1 MDLFKKIF
9 QLQNDEESKS
19 KHKKMINYDNNE
31 KYEGQT
37 NKQGAR
43 HGQGMMHYNNGDKY
57 EGEWYNNLRQG
68 QGKQYYYNGDFYTG
82 SWNKD
87 KKEGHGQYFY
97 SNNERYEGDWN
108 NDLRHGKGKYFYRN
122 GDIYDGSWVKG
133 KKEGKGRMT
142 YYNNEE
148 YDGDWL
154 NDKKHIK
161 NSGQNNESKEDNNH
175 KRRKIGQEDNSNTNS
190 YEEKNSLDQ
199 VRKVNSNGSDR
210 KNSSPKNK
218 KSIQDDKDYEY
229 DYNKASSNNI
239 KEEIQNNLFSNNQI
253 NSNILESQQLQYTN
267 QYHSNRDNDFA
278 IATNVEESVS
288 KSNIIAT
295 EVNDTY
301 RTNGQSLQISIDDNK
316 AIDILDIME
325 SYEILNNFPQDLREW
340 NTGHICKWLDSIGL
354 GEYSP
359 SFESN
364 QICGQSICML
374 TEQELEQS
382 IGMKALGKRK
392 IFLKYQEMLKKY
404 YNKKL
409 SKDIKQFI
417 YKHQSRFK
425 KGEKSLTF
433 LKQNQQNYRSIRE
446 EDESI
451 SSHKNSLNSNQIN
464 QMENF
469 MLLEEDE
476 DEDHSGG
483 KKQKDKDKKN
493 NSYRNSDEEQN
504 KEKNEN
510 NKKNQK
516 IKKKKRDKGSNNSSS
531 NDESDYSLSDN
542 QKVNA
547 LRSRENSG
555 SNLVIAKDDQKEKK
569 QKRNSPQYQYINNN
583 LEENHKHKQK
593 DKSKNFAGDEDEE
606 IHKFLKFQ
614 KNKSQT
620 EQQKSH
626 NNHLSKVQS
635 DSTYNSHRLKIQQM
649 NNVYSEDKLFQDIKV
664 EKKQNHKQSSDYLQN
679 NNSESVLT
687 EQIQELANSISNGN
701 CQNQDIQTAQELNQN
716 NTLEDDI
723 KNQKQLSKEINKTQS
738 LDNSYVK
745 KKKKDDKFVIRDG
758 KFNNNSI
765 DSLDTQEQKQHKS
778 DDAISVNQ
786 MNSPEIKQNE
796 LIKSLQPDFINA
808 KPFIL
813 NFNQSLNQNENTL
826 FKLGIQKDL
835 FVSEKNDSQKTG
847 LTKITSSN
855 QSGGQTLVN
864 QSSGA
869 IGNPTT
875 QNSSVENNSGQ
886 NKGIQISNNQLSSS
900 SSSSDESSDNEP
912 NKQVVNKR
920 SKGDGGASIS
930 SQDTDTNSK
939 IKQRQTPQQKFKKEN
954 TKDGSR
960 NPSKD
965 KATPQIKHKDKDKMK
980 EISKEKSRL
989 RREEKQQQLDQ
1000 LLRDMGINKKLI
1012 INYQELDF
1020 GKKIGEGSYGQV
1032 FKGTW
1037 AKTQVAIKQF
1047 GKQNSKFH
1055 LRKVQDFISEVRV
1068 INNLRHPNIVLY
1080 MGVCFYQSQYF
1091 MITEYLQEGSLY
1103 DHLHIKHTAFSEAK
1117 QIDMIEDMALG
1128 MVYLHGRKVMHCD
1141 LKSSNVLI
1149 DENWNVKLCDFGL
1162 SRIKSTLNKK
1172 KNARKNEGLIG
1183 TPQWMAPEIMRREQ
1197 YQEHSD
1203 VYSFGMIMWEIATR
1217 KVPYLGL
1224 SHQQIYGTVGY
1235 DENYQVEVPKRG
1247 IPRYLNL
1254 MKKCLRRNPQE
1265 RPTFQEVVEEI
1276 LLIKKDLKDN
1286 NKKQVVKEII
1296 RFFD

>member
-97 SNNERYEGDWN
+97 SNNERYEGDWY
-108 NDLRHGKGKYFYRN
+108 NDQRHGKGKYFYRN
-122 GDIYDGSWVKG
+122 GDIYEGSWIKG
-133 KKEGKGRMT
+133 KKEGKGKMT

-161 NSGQNNESKEDNNH
+161 NNAQNNETKEDNN
-175 KRRKIGQEDNSNTNS
+175 KRRNNEQDDNSNSNS
-190 YEEKNSLDQ
+190 YEEKNSIDQ
-199 VRKVNSNGSDR
+199 IRKVNSNGSER

-218 KSIQDDKDYEY
+218 KSLQDDKDYEY
-229 DYNKASSNNI
+229 DYKQTSSINI
-239 KEEIQNNLFSNNQI
+239 KEEIQNNLDSNNQM

-354 GEYSP
+354 GEFSP

-409 SKDIKQFI
+409 SKDIKQLI

-425 KGEKSLTF
+425 KGEKSLNF

-483 KKQKDKDKKN
+483 KKKDKNKKN

-504 KEKNEN
+504 NEN

-516 IKKKKRDKGSNNSSS
+516 LKKKKRDKSSNNSSS
-531 NDESDYSLSDN
+531 NDESDYSQSDN

-555 SNLVIAKDDQKEKK
+555 SNLVNVKEDKKEKK
-569 QKRNSPQYQYINNN
+569 QKRNSPSYQYLNNN
-583 LEENHKHKQK
+583 SEENHKYKQK

-614 KNKSQT
+614 KNKSLI

-626 NNHLSKVQS
+626 NNHLPKAQS
-635 DSTYNSHRLKIQQM
+635 DSTYNSHKPKMQQM
-649 NNVYSEDKLFQDIKV
+649 NNIYCEDKLFEDIKV
-664 EKKQNHKQSSDYLQN
+664 EKKQDRKQSGEYLQN
-679 NNSESVLT
+679 NQQESLLI
-687 EQIQELANSISNGN
+687 EQNQELAHSISNGN
-701 CQNQDIQTAQELNQN
+701 NQNQEINTAQELNQN
-716 NTLEDDI
+716 NTLEDDL
-723 KNQKQLSKEINKTQS
+723 KNQKQIQKEVNKTQS
-738 LDNSYVK
+738 LNNSYVK
-745 KKKKDDKFVIRDG
+745 KKKKDDKFAFRDG
-758 KFNNNSI
+758 KCNNNSI
-765 DSLDTQEQKQHKS
+765 DSLDTQDQKQHKS

-786 MNSPEIKQNE
+786 MNSPEIRQND
-796 LIKSLQPDFINA
+796 LIKSLQPDFINS

-813 NFNQSLNQNENTL
+813 NFNQSINQNENTL

-835 FVSEKNDSQKTG
+835 FVSDKNDSQKTG

-855 QSGGQTLVN
+855 QSGGQTLAN

-912 NKQVVNKR
+912 NKQILNKR
-920 SKGDGGASIS
+920 SKGDGGVSFS
-930 SQDTDTNSK
+930 SQDSDTNSK
-939 IKQRQTPQQKFKKEN
+939 IKQKQTPQQKFKKEN

-960 NPSKD
+960 NSSKD

-1103 DHLHIKHTAFSEAK
+1103 DHLHIKHTAFTEAK

-1224 SHQQIYGTVGY
+1224 SHSQIYGTVGY